1 MATAA
6 DLLASISPGMVT
18 VALRTP
24 LGVAYADPF
33 APGPSPVAD
42 ALKFLGVSVDVY
54 PGPPRDEDVMAPQLG
69 TNLQVAALVVGGLTL
84 AAFLRWRRR

>member
-1 MATAA
+1 MTMAA
-6 DLLASISPGMVT
+6 DFLASIPPGMVT

-24 LGVAYADPF
+24 LGVAYTDPF

-54 PGPPRDEDVMAPQLG
+54 PGPPRQEDIDAPQLG
-69 TNLQVAALVVGGLTL
+69 ANLQVAALVVGGLAF
-84 AAFLRWRRR
+84 AAIMRWRRR